1 MKKTTLLI
9 SALAVCLL
17 GTSVKAEPWEYT
29 GSVQLSFPNGSMPID
44 FTVPI
49 YGVGHRS
56 PTAPYTFSI
65 SMTQIV
71 DVAQTLVGSITNP
84 IPLVMGDLP
93 TFISVFLGDFKL
105 YPGALS
111 TATTGIFAGDF
122 AADLQSL
129 EMLGTTVN
137 ADFVSASVI
146 LMPISAAAGPAP
158 GTLMIF
164 NDSGAVTQ
172 PLTAAAMN
180 WTVDSKQITANG
192 GTLSLVTP
200 VSITTA
206 GAMEDETLD
215 ATARLQFTFVP
226 EPGVGSM
233 LLAGSLLLA
242 EAGRR
247 RRRQA
252 RS

>member
-1 MKKTTLLI
+1 MKKATLVI
-9 SALAVCLL
+9 SALTLCLL
-17 GTSVKAEPWEYT
+17 STSVQAEPWEFT

-44 FTVPI
+44 FTVPLS
-49 YGVGHRS
+49 GVGHRS
-56 PTAPYTFSI
+56 AAAPYTFSL

-71 DVAQTLVGSITNP
+71 DVAATLVGSIVNP
-84 IPLVMGDLP
+84 IPLVMGELP

-105 YPGALS
+105 YPGAFS
-111 TATTGIFAGDF
+111 TATSGIFPGDF
-122 AADLQSL
+122 AADIKSL

-137 ADFVSASVI
+137 ADFVSASV
-146 LMPISAAAGPAP
+146 LLLPISSGAGPAA

-180 WTVDSKQITANG
+180 WTVDSKQFTANG

-206 GAMEDETLD
+206 GAMEDETLE

-226 EPGVGSM
+226 EPGIGSM

-252 RS
+252 QG